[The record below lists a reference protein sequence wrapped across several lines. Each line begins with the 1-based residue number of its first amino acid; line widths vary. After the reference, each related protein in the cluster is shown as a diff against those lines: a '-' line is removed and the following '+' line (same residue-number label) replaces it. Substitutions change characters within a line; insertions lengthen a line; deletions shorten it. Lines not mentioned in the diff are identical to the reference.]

1 MESPKISVQSTQPYR
16 RQDLL
21 LHYAFLLVLIHIDPN
36 QENIHDPDHT

>member
-21 LHYAFLLVLIHIDPN
+21 LHYALFTGDPN